1 MGVSSHYTN
10 PPPQAPKIKKMTYV
24 KKADR
29 EEEELEEKVVEDS
42 EARKKFKDIIE
53 KYKIRN
59 PVKYARKKE
68 ELERKLATKNPDQYF
83 IFSIL
88 GWFFCKREFPF

>member
-1 MGVSSHYTN
+1 MGVCFHYSK

-29 EEEELEEKVVEDS
+29 EEEELEEKVVEEEVAEDS

-53 KYKIRN
+53 RYKIRN

-68 ELERKLATKNPDQYF
+68 ELERKLALIK
-83 IFSIL
+83 
-88 GWFFCKREFPF
+88 

>member
-1 MGVSSHYTN
+1 
-10 PPPQAPKIKKMTYV
+10 MTYV

-29 EEEELEEKVVEDS
+29 EEEELDEKEEEVVEDS

-68 ELERKLATKNPDQYF
+68 ELERKLALIK
-83 IFSIL
+83 
-88 GWFFCKREFPF
+88 

>member
-1 MGVSSHYTN
+1 LLPLFQTPAAS
-10 PPPQAPKIKKMTYV
+10 PEDKKMTYV

-29 EEEELEEKVVEDS
+29 EEEELDEKEEEVVEDS

-68 ELERKLATKNPDQYF
+68 ELERKLALIK
-83 IFSIL
+83 
-88 GWFFCKREFPF
+88 